1 MDQVGVED
9 PAPTDEEEEEED
21 DGGENA
27 EAGKNLSKFK
37 FHTHIDD
44 NHTFTCTW
52 DLITTVRLKRNS
64 SIQTAVFTADVPQ
77 CISAAAPCSAAV
89 QICT

>member
-27 EAGKNLSKFK
+27 EAGKKMSKFK
-37 FHTHIDD
+37 FPVLP
-44 NHTFTCTW
+44 FT
-52 DLITTVRLKRNS
+52 L
-64 SIQTAVFTADVPQ
+64 
-77 CISAAAPCSAAV
+77 
-89 QICT
+89 